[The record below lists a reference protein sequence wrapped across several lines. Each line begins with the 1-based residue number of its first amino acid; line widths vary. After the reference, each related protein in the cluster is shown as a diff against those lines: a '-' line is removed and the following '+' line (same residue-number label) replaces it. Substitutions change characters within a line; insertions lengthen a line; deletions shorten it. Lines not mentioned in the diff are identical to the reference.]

1 MMHADPATP
10 TGARTHPHP
19 RQSWSSLSRRKPA
32 TACRNGHKQ
41 VPRPVPHQHPTRDN
55 PGCLLLT
62 PHNQV
67 SGILPVEQF
76 DKDT

>member
-1 MMHADPATP
+1 MTAIHAIPP
-10 TGARTHPHP
+10 GAQSHPQP
-19 RQSWSSLSRRKPA
+19 GQSWSSLTRRKPA
-32 TACRNGHKQ
+32 AAYRNGHQQ
-41 VPRPVPHQHPTRDN
+41 VLRPAPQQHPTRDN

-67 SGILPVEQF
+67 SGILPVERV